1 MSLKDCVI
9 KTEYRSLIDNVI
21 TEFYIPLL
29 SEAKIYKRAVGFFS
43 STALI
48 EISKGIS
55 NLVLNGGKIC
65 IVASP
70 HLSDEDV
77 MAIKKG
83 YDERDKIIENAL
95 LRQITTKPVDYYSLE
110 RLNLLAHLISD
121 NILDIKIAYMEKD
134 GIIGMYHEKMGI
146 IEDFEGNKVAFS
158 GSMNESAT
166 AMSANYETI
175 DVFCNWKQSEVER
188 VTLKEKAFTSIWNNN
203 EQNIKVVEFPKLSKL
218 IIEKYKK
225 KTVDFKIDDKEYIN
239 LKDVNRDEK
248 IDIQIPKDISLYSYQ
263 KEAINNWKLNN
274 YCGIFDM
281 ATGTGK
287 TYTALAAIE
296 NIYNNFNRNIAVIIV
311 CPYQHLVEQWV
322 VDIKKFGVNPII
334 CYSASQQKNWKDNV
348 KISIK
353 NYNLNLLNFFCI
365 VTTNATFSS
374 KFLQKQIKYLKGNI
388 LLVIDEAHN
397 FGAKNLNRALL
408 DNIPYRLALSA
419 TLERHGDI
427 EGTERLYA
435 YFGKKCI
442 EYTLKEAINNN
453 MLTPYYYY
461 PIVITLDESELSSYI
476 ELTKKLVTSINQH
489 RSKDKKYIKLS
500 DYEKMLLIK
509 RARLVAGAKNKLIE
523 LKKIMLDYK
532 NNNHILV
539 YCGATTINDFDYDE
553 NTIDAEE
560 VRQIDAV
567 TNILGNT
574 LDMKV
579 CQFTS
584 KETIKDRENIKKAF
598 EDGDFIQAL
607 VAIRCLDEGVN
618 IPSIETAFIL
628 ASSTNPKEYIQR
640 RGRVLRKFKGK
651 KFAKIYDFITLP
663 ISLEEVNIYSNDI
676 VNNVKGL
683 VKREIIR
690 MQDFNNLSENPYI
703 NDELIY
709 DILASY
715 DIRLNEEEVDK
726 NVI

>member
-1 MSLKDCVI
+1 MSLKDCII
-9 KTEYRSLIDNVI
+9 KTEYRSPVDNVI

-29 SEAKIYKRAVGFFS
+29 SEAKLYKRAVGFFS

-48 EISKGIS
+48 EVSKGIS
-55 NLVLNGGKIC
+55 KLALNGGKIK

-70 HLSDEDV
+70 YLSEEDI

-83 YDERDKIIENAL
+83 YNDRDKIIENAL
-95 LRQITTKPVDYYSLE
+95 LRQITNKISDYYSLE
-110 RLNLLAHLISD
+110 RLNLLAHLISN
-121 NILDIKIAYMEKD
+121 NILDIKIAYLEKN
-134 GIIGMYHEKMGI
+134 GMIGMYHEKMGL
-146 IEDFEGNKVAFS
+146 IEDFEGNVVAFS

-175 DVFCNWKQSEVER
+175 DVFCNWKQSEKER
-188 VTLKEKAFTSIWNNN
+188 VDLKEKAFMSIWNDN
-203 EQNIKVVEFPKLSKL
+203 EVNIKVVEFPKLSEA
-218 IIEKYKK
+218 IIDKYKK
-225 KTVDFKIDDKEYIN
+225 KNVNFKIDDQEFKD
-239 LKDVNRDEK
+239 LKTK
-248 IDIQIPKDISLYSYQ
+248 IDIKIPNDISLYSYQ
-263 KEAINNWKLNN
+263 KEAINNWKLKN

-296 NIYNNFNRNIAVIIV
+296 DIYNNLNRNLAVIIV

-322 VDIKKFGVNPII
+322 VDIKKFGVYPII
-334 CYSASQQKNWKDNV
+334 CYSSSHQRNWKDNV
-348 KISIK
+348 KISVK
-353 NYNLNLLNFFCI
+353 NYNLKLLKFFCI
-365 VTTNATFSS
+365 ITTNATFSS
-374 KFLQKQIKYLKGNI
+374 SFLQKQIRALNGNI

-397 FGAKNLNRALL
+397 FGARNLNKALPE
-408 DNIPYRLALSA
+408 NIPYRLALSA

-427 EGTERLYA
+427 EGTEKLYD

-442 EYTLKEAINNN
+442 EYTLKEAISHN

-461 PIVITLDESELSSYI
+461 PIIVTLDESELSSYV
-476 ELTKKLVTSINQH
+476 ELTKKLITSINKH
-489 RSKDKKYIKLS
+489 RSKDKKNIRLN

-509 RARLVAGAKNKLIE
+509 RARIVAGAKNKLIE
-523 LKKIMLDYK
+523 LKRIMLDYR

-553 NTIDAEE
+553 YTVDAEE
-560 VRQIDAV
+560 IRQIDAV
-567 TNILGNT
+567 TNLLGNT

-607 VAIRCLDEGVN
+607 IAIRCLDEGVN

-651 KFAKIYDFITLP
+651 KFARIYDFITLP
-663 ISLEEVNIYSNDI
+663 IPLEEINIYPNDV

-715 DIRLNEEEVDK
+715 DVRLNEEEVDK